1 MELVLVTGT
10 GGTDGPKL
18 AGLAWQFDTVTVEEE
33 YN

>member
-10 GGTDGPKL
+10 GGTDGP
-18 AGLAWQFDTVTVEEE
+18 AWQFDTVTVEEE